1 MFCLCIFFPF
11 FTIKMVSKG
20 NARDFRENVFL
31 NENLMYYKMSRI
43 SLSMLREGGGRG
55 ERERER
61 SDNEILNKKYL
72 FI

>member
-1 MFCLCIFFPF
+1 MFCLCVFFLF

-43 SLSMLREGGGRG
+43 SLSMLRE
-55 ERERER
+55 RERE
-61 SDNEILNKKYL
+61 NEVIMK
-72 FI
+72 F